1 MSAAPKIR
9 AAILISGR
17 GSNMSALIEAAK
29 DSNYAVEIVLVLSN
43 VKDAPGL
50 KLAQAA
56 GIETVVV
63 EHQPFGK
70 DKAAFEQALQNELEQ
85 KDIQLICLAGF
96 MRVLSGGFLKQ
107 WTNRIVNIHPS
118 LLPAYKGLDTHQRVL
133 DAKEKLHGCSV
144 HYVTEE
150 VDGGQLIAQMRVAV
164 QDNDTAETLAA
175 RVLQA
180 EHKLYPKALLLVADR
195 ILRSPLQ
202 TKKRA

>member
-1 MSAAPKIR
+1 
-9 AAILISGR
+9 
-17 GSNMSALIEAAK
+17 MSALIEAAK